1 MRHLLKADEIL
12 GLRMLSV
19 HNSHFYH
26 EVMKQIRGHLA
37 AGTFDD
43 YRKAFISAYKP
54 TSKVLKERA
63 NSKI

>member
-26 EVMKQIRGHLA
+26 EVMRQIRIHLA
-37 AGTFDD
+37 AGTFDE
-43 YRKAFISAYKP
+43 YRKAFISDYKP
-54 TSKVLKERA
+54 SSKVLEERA
-63 NSKI
+63 NSKL